1 MNEMKKFFNI
11 AFLLAVAVSVQ
22 AQKVTFYSPEFGE
35 GVRLHLGLDENDDVQ
50 QTQMDTIT
58 CISLSGLGIT
68 DIRDAV
74 YLPQVQELDLSY
86 NNIDD
91 VSPLLPLD
99 SLRRVDLSNN
109 QLENI
114 NILALSEVDTMEVDV
129 SNNYISDFSYFY
141 SPTHCEFTLLGMGLQ
156 QDKNAPYFDVY
167 QLFVDI
173 NAEGRPEVFYR
184 GYTNMEATANIVC
197 GEAQTAA
204 TMDGDTR
211 SAVVP
216 GNPTSAMMV
225 SLTNGEKADVT
236 WVVPPTE
243 YELEASA
250 TLTIATGLPED
261 YTIASVYSKNGIEA
275 TVDGVN
281 ISYTATED
289 FDTDTLYISYY
300 EGSRLRGFSEFYI
313 VNPNAISTLLGDA
326 NNDRRVNIADI
337 TAVINKISGRQP
349 TRFIQQNVDFNNDGK
364 ITEVDITPLI
374 NIILGKQQ

>member
-1 MNEMKKFFNI
+1 MKKFFNI

-22 AQKVTFYSPEFGE
+22 AQKVTFYSPEFEG
-35 GVRLHLGLDENDDVQ
+35 GVRLHLGLGDNDDVL

-74 YLPQVQELDLSY
+74 YLPTVRVLDLSY

-109 QLENI
+109 QLESI
-114 NILALSEVDTMEVDV
+114 NILALSNVDTMEVDV
-129 SNNYISDFSYFY
+129 SNNYIGDFSYFY

-173 NAEGRPEVFYR
+173 NAEGKPEVFYR
-184 GYTNMEATANIVC
+184 GYTNMEAAANIVC
-197 GEAQTAA
+197 GNSQTAA

-216 GNPTSAMMV
+216 GNPASAMMV
-225 SLTNGEKADVT
+225 SLTNGEKTDAT

-243 YELEASA
+243 YELEASS
-250 TLTIATGLPED
+250 TLTIVTGLPED
-261 YTIASVYSKNGIEA
+261 YTIASAYSKNGIEA
-275 TVDGVN
+275 TIDGANV
-281 ISYTATED
+281 SYSAAED

-300 EGSRLRGFSEFYI
+300 EGNKLRGFSEFYI
-313 VNPNAISTLLGDA
+313 MNPNAISTLRGDA

>member
-1 MNEMKKFFNI
+1 
-11 AFLLAVAVSVQ
+11 
-22 AQKVTFYSPEFGE
+22 
-35 GVRLHLGLDENDDVQ
+35 
-50 QTQMDTIT
+50 MD
-58 CISLSGLGIT
+58 
-68 DIRDAV
+68 
-74 YLPQVQELDLSY
+74 
-86 NNIDD
+86 
-91 VSPLLPLD
+91 
-99 SLRRVDLSNN
+99 
-109 QLENI
+109 
-114 NILALSEVDTMEVDV
+114 
-129 SNNYISDFSYFY
+129 F
-141 SPTHCEFTLLGMGLQ
+141 Q

-173 NAEGRPEVFYR
+173 NAEGKPEVFYR
-184 GYTNMEATANIVC
+184 GYTNMEAAANILC

-216 GNPTSAMMV
+216 GSPTAAAMV
-225 SLTNGEKADVT
+225 VLTNGERADTT

-281 ISYTATED
+281 ISYTAPED
-289 FDTDTLYISYY
+289 LDTDTLYISYY
-300 EGSRLRGFSEFYI
+300 EGSRLRGFTEFYI

-364 ITEVDITPLI
+364 ITEIDITPLI

>member
-1 MNEMKKFFNI
+1 MKQIISI
-11 AFLLAVAVSVQ
+11 ALLLATALTAQ
-22 AQKVTFYSPEFGE
+22 AQKVTFYSPEFE
-35 GVRLHLGLDENDDVQ
+35 YGVKQHLALGENDDVLQ
-50 QTQMDTIT
+50 AHTDTIT
-58 CISLSGLGIT
+58 RLSLTGLGIS

-109 QLENI
+109 QLESI
-114 NILALSEVDTMEVDV
+114 NILALSNVDTMEVDV
-129 SNNYISDFSYFY
+129 TNNYIGDFSYFY

-173 NAEGRPEVFYR
+173 NVEGKPEVFYR
-184 GYTNMEATANIVC
+184 GYTNMEAAANILC

-216 GNPTSAMMV
+216 GSPTAAAMV
-225 SLTNGEKADVT
+225 VLTNGERADTT

-261 YTIASVYSKNGIEA
+261 YTIASAYSKNGIEA

>member
-1 MNEMKKFFNI
+1 MKKFFNI

-74 YLPQVQELDLSY
+74 YLPTVRVLDLSY

-114 NILALSEVDTMEVDV
+114 NILALSNVDTMEVDV
-129 SNNYISDFSYFY
+129 SNNYIGDFSYFY

-173 NAEGRPEVFYR
+173 NAEGRPEVYYR
-184 GYTNMEATANIVC
+184 GYTNIDAPAHLVC
-197 GEAQTAA
+197 GDAHTAA
-204 TMDGDTR
+204 TLDGDTR
-211 SAVVP
+211 SAAVP
-216 GNPTSAMMV
+216 GSPTSAMMV
-225 SLTNGEKADVT
+225 ALTNGEHADTT

-243 YELEASA
+243 YEADGGTTVA
-250 TLTIATGLPED
+250 IATGLPED
-261 YTIASVYSKNGIEA
+261 YTIASAYTKDGREA
-275 TVDGVN
+275 T
-281 ISYTATED
+281 ISGTTLSYQTAAD
-289 FDTDTLYISYY
+289 YDCDTLYISYY
-300 EGSRLRGFSEFYI
+300 EGSRLRGFSELYV
-313 VNPNAISTLLGDA
+313 VNPDAVSTLSGDV
-326 NNDRRVNIADI
+326 NNDRRLNIADV
-337 TAVINKISGRQP
+337 TALINHLSNRP
-349 TRFIQQNVDFNNDGK
+349 ATRFIERNADMNKDSK
-364 ITEVDITPLI
+364 ITSADIPFLV
-374 NIILGKQQ
+374 NKILGIKDN

>member
-1 MNEMKKFFNI
+1 MKQIISI
-11 AFLLAVAVSVQ
+11 ALLLATALTAQ
-22 AQKVTFYSPEFGE
+22 AQKVTFYSPEFE
-35 GVRLHLGLDENDDVQ
+35 YGVKQHLALGENDDVL
-50 QTQMDTIT
+50 QTHTDTIT
-58 CISLSGLGIT
+58 RLSLTGLGIS

-114 NILALSEVDTMEVDV
+114 NILALSNVDTMEVDV

-167 QLFVDI
+167 QLFIDI
-173 NAEGRPEVFYR
+173 NAEGKPEVFYR
-184 GYTNMEATANIVC
+184 GYTNMEAAVNIVC
-197 GEAQTAA
+197 GDAQTAA

-225 SLTNGEKADVT
+225 SLTNGEKTDAT

-250 TLTIATGLPED
+250 TLTIVTGLPEG
-261 YTIASVYSKNGIEA
+261 YTIASAYSKNGIEA

-349 TRFIQQNVDFNNDGK
+349 ARFIQQNVDFNNDGK

>member
-1 MNEMKKFFNI
+1 MKQIISI
-11 AFLLAVAVSVQ
+11 ALLLATALTAQ
-22 AQKVTFYSPEFGE
+22 AQKVTFYSPEFE
-35 GVRLHLGLDENDDVQ
+35 YGVKQHLALGENDDVLQ
-50 QTQMDTIT
+50 AHTDTIT
-58 CISLSGLGIT
+58 RLSLTGLGIS

-91 VSPLLPLD
+91 VSPLLPLG

-114 NILALSEVDTMEVDV
+114 NILALSNVDTMEVDV
-129 SNNYISDFSYFY
+129 TNNYIGDFSYFY

-184 GYTNMEATANIVC
+184 GYTNMEATVNIVC

-225 SLTNGEKADVT
+225 SLTNGEKTDVT

-337 TAVINKISGRQP
+337 TAVINKISGRQS

>member
-1 MNEMKKFFNI
+1 MKKI
-11 AFLLAVAVSVQ
+11 ISITLLLATALTAQ
-22 AQKVTFYSPEFGE
+22 AQKVTFYSPEFE
-35 GVRLHLGLDENDDVQ
+35 YGVKQHLALGENDDVL
-50 QTQMDTIT
+50 QTHTDTIT
-58 CISLSGLGIT
+58 RLSLTGLGIS

-173 NAEGRPEVFYR
+173 NAEGKPEVFYR

-204 TMDGDTR
+204 TMDGDTQ

-225 SLTNGEKADVT
+225 SLTNGEKTDVT

-300 EGSRLRGFSEFYI
+300 EGSKLRGFSEFYI

-337 TAVINKISGRQP
+337 TAVINKISGRQS

>member
-1 MNEMKKFFNI
+1 MKQIISI
-11 AFLLAVAVSVQ
+11 ALLLATALTAQ
-22 AQKVTFYSPEFGE
+22 AQKVTFYSPEFE
-35 GVRLHLGLDENDDVQ
+35 YGVKQHLALGENDDVLQ
-50 QTQMDTIT
+50 AHTDTIT
-58 CISLSGLGIT
+58 RLSLTGLGIS

-173 NAEGRPEVFYR
+173 NAEGRPEVYYR
-184 GYTNMEATANIVC
+184 GYTNMEATANIVY

-225 SLTNGEKADVT
+225 SLTNGEKTDVT

-281 ISYTATED
+281 ISYTAPED
-289 FDTDTLYISYY
+289 LDTDTLYISYY

-349 TRFIQQNVDFNNDGK
+349 TRFVQQNVDFNNDGK

-374 NIILGKQQ
+374 NIILEKK

>member
-1 MNEMKKFFNI
+1 MKKFFNI
-11 AFLLAVAVSVQ
+11 AFLLAVAVSVH
-22 AQKVTFYSPEFGE
+22 AQKVTFYSQEFGE

-74 YLPQVQELDLSY
+74 YLPTVRVLDLSY

-114 NILALSEVDTMEVDV
+114 NILALSNVDTMEVDV
-129 SNNYISDFSYFY
+129 TNNYIGDFSYFY

-173 NAEGRPEVFYR
+173 NAEGRPEVYYR
-184 GYTNMEATANIVC
+184 GYTNIEAPTHLVC
-197 GEAQTAA
+197 GDAHTAA
-204 TMDGDTR
+204 TLDGDTR

-216 GNPTSAMMV
+216 GSPTAAAMV
-225 SLTNGEKADVT
+225 VLTNGELADTT

-250 TLTIATGLPED
+250 TLTIATGLPEG

-281 ISYTATED
+281 ISYTAPED
-289 FDTDTLYISYY
+289 LDTDTLYISYY
-300 EGSRLRGFSEFYI
+300 EGNRLRGFSEFYI
-313 VNPNAISTLLGDA
+313 LNPNAVSSLLGDV
-326 NNDRRVNIADI
+326 NNDRRLNIADVTALINRLRNRPATQFIERNADLNNDSKI
-337 TAVINKISGRQP
+337 TDADIVPLINKI
-349 TRFIQQNVDFNNDGK
+349 
-364 ITEVDITPLI
+364 
-374 NIILGKQQ
+374 LGIKGN